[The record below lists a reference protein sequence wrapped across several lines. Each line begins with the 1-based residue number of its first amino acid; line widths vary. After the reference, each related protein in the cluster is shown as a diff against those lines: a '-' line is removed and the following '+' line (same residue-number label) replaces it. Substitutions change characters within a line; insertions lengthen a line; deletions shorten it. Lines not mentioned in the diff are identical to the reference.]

1 MPFTSFDLTPP
12 PGTMTS
18 SSPTITNSP
27 TKPKRVYQRR
37 STERRKEQN
46 KIASR
51 VHRQKKEA
59 YRQELEAR
67 LEALTSGSNG
77 GDGGGGSSRS
87 PFSAENQML
96 LERIRQLEVE
106 NGNMMQML
114 GMQQHQHQHHHLQHQ
129 AQGHMDH
136 VMKINSEMG
145 SLGCAGGS
153 VAADTS
159 LFGHPSGYE
168 NQLEQGSG
176 LVKWGDFHHHQQA
189 DWSFG
194 GAEQGISDQSD
205 DDTFTLTTSRA
216 SSSDPT
222 QPKPKR
228 AYRRFD
234 KEKRKE
240 QNKVAS
246 KLHRQKKTAYKQE
259 LEMKLESLL
268 SKEGGNSVENEQLK
282 VRIQQLEA
290 ENYNLLQLQKLTV
303 DSTPSMPVIPNTRP
317 QHLVYDN
324 PPPIIVVS
332 PVQDEPKLKH
342 KT

>member
-1 MPFTSFDLTPP
+1 
-12 PGTMTS
+12 MTS

-77 GDGGGGSSRS
+77 GDGSGGSSRS
-87 PFSAENQML
+87 PFSAENQF
-96 LERIRQLEVE
+96 E

-129 AQGHMDH
+129 AQGHLDH
-136 VMKINSEMG
+136 VMKINSEM
-145 SLGCAGGS
+145 GS

-194 GAEQGISDQSD
+194 GAEQG
-205 DDTFTLTTSRA
+205 
-216 SSSDPT
+216 
-222 QPKPKR
+222 
-228 AYRRFD
+228 
-234 KEKRKE
+234 
-240 QNKVAS
+240 
-246 KLHRQKKTAYKQE
+246 
-259 LEMKLESLL
+259 M
-268 SKEGGNSVENEQLK
+268 
-282 VRIQQLEA
+282 
-290 ENYNLLQLQKLTV
+290 
-303 DSTPSMPVIPNTRP
+303 
-317 QHLVYDN
+317 
-324 PPPIIVVS
+324 
-332 PVQDEPKLKH
+332 
-342 KT
+342 